1 MNNRSTVSKKPAIK
15 RVSLTGV
22 QKKDLCLKKKAHPN
36 LTHAAL
42 AKLYG
47 IKENTV
53 STILK
58 NSSYWLNL
66 DESFSLAKRKRERI
80 AAYPVIEEAL
90 YTWLE
95 LANQVSQVISG
106 HILQKKAKA
115 FATLANIDNFNASDG
130 WLSNF
135 KKRYNLQ
142 AYKQRGEAAS
152 APIDDLPQFRVEL
165 RRITENYQLEDI
177 YNCDETALY
186 WQLLPS
192 KSIATGPSSGIKKS
206 KQRITILLTVKAT
219 GSHKLKLL
227 IINNNK
233 WQTPRSL
240 KHIDKTSLPVYYFW
254 NKNAWMQRSI
264 FEIYLKNFN
273 NMMQQSGRYIILL
286 TDNASCHLLILLIH

>member
-80 AAYPVIEEAL
+80 AAYPVIEESL

-95 LANQVSQVISG
+95 HANQVFQVISG
-106 HILQKKAKA
+106 HILQ
-115 FATLANIDNFNASDG
+115 T
-130 WLSNF
+130 
-135 KKRYNLQ
+135 KKR
-142 AYKQRGEAAS
+142 
-152 APIDDLPQFRVEL
+152 
-165 RRITENYQLEDI
+165 
-177 YNCDETALY
+177 
-186 WQLLPS
+186 
-192 KSIATGPSSGIKKS
+192 
-206 KQRITILLTVKAT
+206 
-219 GSHKLKLL
+219 KLL
-227 IINNNK
+227 QL
-233 WQTPRSL
+233 WQISTP
-240 KHIDKTSLPVYYFW
+240 
-254 NKNAWMQRSI
+254 
-264 FEIYLKNFN
+264 
-273 NMMQQSGRYIILL
+273 
-286 TDNASCHLLILLIH
+286 